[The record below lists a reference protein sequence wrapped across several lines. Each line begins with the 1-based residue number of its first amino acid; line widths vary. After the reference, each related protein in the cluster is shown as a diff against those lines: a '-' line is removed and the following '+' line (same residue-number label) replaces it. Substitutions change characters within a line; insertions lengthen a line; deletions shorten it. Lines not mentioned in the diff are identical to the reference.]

1 MCYSE
6 YLGSQLPSY
15 HSPTESAKYS
25 LVSVENLNFIAD
37 LETDHNDDSYII
49 ANETIDLVIDIFMGL
64 IMIFCPPIF
73 YQ

>member
-1 MCYSE
+1 M
-6 YLGSQLPSY
+6 
-15 HSPTESAKYS
+15 
-25 LVSVENLNFIAD
+25 NFIAD

-64 IMIFCPPIF
+64 IMISPIF